1 MYVSLDVQS
10 AFVHTWIPY
19 KMNNQ
24 IIKYTTQAVSNVP
37 AIQAARTAA
46 QLYTNNKDLINS
58 VAQAAGNAAM
68 KLVKKVANR
77 NSVSSTPA
85 TTTII
90 TNTTRRS
97 RRRTN
102 NRAPGAPIAMGSSS
116 MNPRNANDYPVH
128 NVERICE
135 IGASEFTGIRRY
147 QINPGLMTTFP
158 WLSNIAGSF
167 DRYMFKR
174 LVFRYKPTCPTTTTG
189 QVVFAWD
196 YDALDPTPRNNRE
209 MCQETFWKAISPW
222 QSASFAIPGVNK
234 NLFTRNSVIAGSDLK
249 TYDIGQLFIS
259 VELDADAVG
268 YIEAEYD
275 VVLKD
280 KQPDFI
286 SEAPRSNTSLYLAG
300 RDSGSV
306 TVNGGE
312 EGQLAIQN
320 FTSKSFNW
328 DSAPIALSSGYGL
341 RIDPGLYKVYSN
353 FISGTSG
360 GVYNTLKDGLFTVR
374 ICHYD
379 ADLSKYVMDTSADG
393 LLLQMHVNA
402 FGLLEV
408 TEPIVAALLIK
419 NNNSNSQTFYGINLI
434 FEAV

>member
-1 MYVSLDVQS
+1 
-10 AFVHTWIPY
+10 
-19 KMNNQ
+19 MNSQ

-46 QLYTNNKDLINS
+46 QLYTNNKELINS
-58 VAQAAGNAAM
+58 VAQAAGNAAT
-68 KLVKKVANR
+68 KLVKNWVGR
-77 NSVSSTPA
+77 NKSNPPT

-90 TNTTRRS
+90 NNTTS
-97 RRRTN
+97 RKTN
-102 NRAPGAPIAMGSSS
+102 RNRNKRAPGAPIAMGSSS
-116 MNPRNANDYPVH
+116 MNPRNSNDYPIH

-167 DRYMFKR
+167 DRYLFKR

-234 NLFTRNSVIAGSDLK
+234 NLYTRNAVIAGSDLK

-259 VELDADAVG
+259 VDVDADAVG

-286 SEAPRSNTSLYLAG
+286 SEAPRSNTSLYI
-300 RDSGSV
+300 SGASS
-306 TVNGGE
+306 TTGNVNGQTE
-312 EGQLAIQN
+312 KILAIEDY
-320 FTSKSFNW
+320 TVKGYNW
-328 DSAPIALSSGYGL
+328 ETDPVPLSSGFGL
-341 RIDPGLYKVYSN
+341 RIDPGLYKVYIN
-353 FISGTSG
+353 FMPQASDRLYTS
-360 GVYNTLKDGLFTVR
+360 LQSDLFKIR
-374 ICHYD
+374 IANYD
-379 ADLSKYVMDTSADG
+379 ADLGTYVVDSSDDG
-393 LLLQMHVNA
+393 VLIQIRCSN

-408 TEPIVAALLIK
+408 TEPIVVGMFIY
-419 NNNSNSQTFYGINLI
+419 NNYTNSVNYRFDTIM

>member
-1 MYVSLDVQS
+1 
-10 AFVHTWIPY
+10 
-19 KMNNQ
+19 MNNQ

-46 QLYTNNKDLINS
+46 QIYTNNKDLINS

-68 KLVKKVANR
+68 KIVKRVTNR
-77 NSVSSTPA
+77 NNQTITPA

-90 TNTTRRS
+90 TNTTRRQ

-102 NRAPGAPIAMGSSS
+102 NRTPGAPIAMGSSS

-135 IGASEFTGIRRY
+135 IGVSEFTGIRRY

-174 LVFRYKPTCPTTTTG
+174 LVFRYKPTCPTTTNG

-259 VELDADAVG
+259 VDLDADSVG

-286 SEAPRSNTSLYLAG
+286 SEAPRSNTSLYLTG
-300 RDSGSV
+300 KDSLVSV
-306 TVNGGE
+306 SSAS
-312 EGQLAIQN
+312 EGQLAIQD

-328 DSAPIALSSGYGL
+328 DSAPIALSNGYGL
-341 RIDPGLYKVYSN
+341 RIDPGLYKVYAN
-353 FISGTSG
+353 YISGTSG
-360 GVYNTLKDGLFTVR
+360 GVYNALYDSLFVVR
-374 ICHYD
+374 ICNYD
-379 ADLSKYVMDTSADG
+379 ADLSQYVVDSSDDG
-393 LLLQMHVNA
+393 ILLSNHVNA

-408 TEPIVAALLIK
+408 TEPIVVALMIK
-419 NNNSNSQTFYGINLI
+419 NTYSNSQNFRNIGLI

>member
-1 MYVSLDVQS
+1 
-10 AFVHTWIPY
+10 
-19 KMNNQ
+19 MNNQ
-24 IIKYTTQAVSNVP
+24 IIKYTTQAVSSVP

-46 QLYTNNKDLINS
+46 QIYTNNKELINS

-68 KLVKKVANR
+68 KIMKRVTTRSSSNQPPVA
-77 NSVSSTPA
+77 
-85 TTTII
+85 TTII
-90 TNTTRRS
+90 TNTTRKS
-97 RRRTN
+97 RRRTGS
-102 NRAPGAPIAMGSSS
+102 RALGAPIAMGSSS
-116 MNPRNANDYPVH
+116 MNPRNSNDYQVH

-135 IGASEFTGIRRY
+135 VGASEFTGIKRY

-174 LVFRYKPTCPTTTTG
+174 LVFRYKPTCPTTTNG

-196 YDALDPTPRNNRE
+196 YDALDPIPRNNRE

-222 QSASFAIPGVNK
+222 QSASFAIPGINK
-234 NLFTRNSVIAGSDLK
+234 NLYTRNGVIAGSDLK

-268 YIEAEYD
+268 YVEAEYD

-286 SEAPRSNTSLYLAG
+286 SEAPRSNTSLYLSGTSLSSTIDAG
-300 RDSGSV
+300 S
-306 TVNGGE
+306 
-312 EGQLAIQN
+312 EGQLPIQN
-320 FTSKSFNW
+320 YVSKSYNW
-328 DSAPIALSSGYGL
+328 DSVPIALSSGYGL

-353 FISGTSG
+353 FVG
-360 GVYNTLKDGLFTVR
+360 GSNSQVYDVLRFSRFNVR
-374 ICHYD
+374 KCIYD
-379 ADLSKYVMDTSADG
+379 SDLAKYVPDSSDDG
-393 LLLQMHVNA
+393 LLLSLLVGS
-402 FGLLEV
+402 FGILEV
-408 TEPIVAALLIK
+408 TEPSVVALNIK
-419 NNNSNSQTFYGINLI
+419 NLGGSSIQYIVNCIM

>member
-1 MYVSLDVQS
+1 
-10 AFVHTWIPY
+10 
-19 KMNNQ
+19 MNSQ
-24 IIKYTTQAVSNVP
+24 IVKYTTQAVSNVP

-46 QLYTNNKDLINS
+46 QLYTNNKELINT
-58 VAQAAGNAAM
+58 VAQAAGNAAT
-68 KLVKKVANR
+68 KLAKSLVNR
-77 NSVSSTPA
+77 HKNGGQPT

-90 TNTTRRS
+90 NNNTGRRKNQRRS
-97 RRRTN
+97 

-116 MNPRNANDYPVH
+116 MNPRNSNDYPIH

-135 IGASEFTGIRRY
+135 IGVSEFTGIKRF

-196 YDALDPTPRNNRE
+196 YDALDPIPRDNRE

-222 QSASFAIPGVNK
+222 QSGTFSIPGINK
-234 NLFTRNSVIAGSDLK
+234 NLYTRGGVIAGSDLK
-249 TYDIGQLFIS
+249 TYDVGQLFIS
-259 VELDADAVG
+259 VDVDADNVG

-286 SEAPRSNTSLYLAG
+286 HEAPRSNTSLYILGATNNTM
-300 RDSGSV
+300 SV
-306 TVNGGE
+306 NASS
-312 EGQLAIQN
+312 EGQVLISN
-320 FTSKSFNW
+320 YTVKGYNW
-328 DSAPIALSSGYGL
+328 DTEPVSLSSGYGL
-341 RIDPGLYKVYSN
+341 RIDPGLYKVYVDYLPTASGDLYSSLYN
-353 FISGTSG
+353 DLFKVRLATYKAESGTYVVDMSEN
-360 GVYNTLKDGLFTVR
+360 GVLIQIR
-374 ICHYD
+374 
-379 ADLSKYVMDTSADG
+379 SSS
-393 LLLQMHVNA
+393 

-408 TEPIVAALLIK
+408 TAPIVVGLYLQNAR
-419 NNNSNSQTFYGINLI
+419 NNTQSFLVNTIM

>member
-1 MYVSLDVQS
+1 
-10 AFVHTWIPY
+10 
-19 KMNNQ
+19 MNNQ
-24 IIKYTTQAVSNVP
+24 IIKYTTQVASNVP

-46 QLYTNNKDLINS
+46 QLYTNNKELINS

-77 NSVSSTPA
+77 KSVSPTPA

-97 RRRTN
+97 RRRTS

-116 MNPRNANDYPVH
+116 MNPRNTNDYPIH

-196 YDALDPTPRNNRE
+196 YDALDPIPRNNRE

-222 QSASFAIPGVNK
+222 QSTSFAIPGVNK
-234 NLFTRNSVIAGSDLK
+234 NLFTRNAVIAGSDLK

-259 VELDADAVG
+259 VDLNADAVG

-286 SEAPRSNTSLYLAG
+286 SEATKTNTSLYLAD
-300 RDSGSV
+300 RNSDPVS
-306 TVNGGE
+306 VNGGTE
-312 EGQLAIQN
+312 QQLAIQN
-320 FTSKSFNW
+320 FVSKSFNW
-328 DSAPIALSSGYGL
+328 DSTPILLQQGYGL
-341 RIDPGLYKVYSN
+341 RIDPGLYKVYTSY
-353 FISGTSG
+353 ISGTPEKAYS
-360 GVYNTLKDGLFTVR
+360 LQKDGLFVVR
-374 ICHYD
+374 ICNYD
-379 ADLSKYVMDTSADG
+379 AESSRYATDTSSSG
-393 LLLQMHVNA
+393 LLLQLHVNA

-408 TEPIVAALLIK
+408 TEPIVVAFLVK
-419 NNNSNSQTFYGINLI
+419 NGTTDVLKFSQFNII
-434 FEAV
+434 IEAV